1 MNRDEGNK
9 MELLKH
15 KIIVNRV
22 VHAKGTSRAK
32 NPDTE
37 WYLEEES
44 VMKESFQVVT
54 SVFF

>member
-1 MNRDEGNK
+1 
-9 MELLKH
+9 
-15 KIIVNRV
+15 VNRV